1 MGTQQILLIVLSVI
15 IVGVAIAVGITMFN
29 NQAYNSNQQA
39 VAAEL
44 QNYGSQVVQYWK
56 TPISQGGAGQDPTAP
71 TIARIAAFIGFD
83 PTAGGSDDSLST
95 ENGIYTID
103 AYNATGGPNNTP
115 MVTLRGI
122 GNNNRGGKYPMVTTE
137 VLLNGDIIR
146 STVATS
152 DTYGF

>member
-56 TPISQGGAGQDPTAP
+56 TPISQGGVGQDVTVLAAKD
-71 TIARIAAFIGFD
+71 IAGIAAFIGFD
-83 PTAGGSDDSLST
+83 PTAGGADDSIGT
-95 ENGIYTID
+95 ENGIFTIQALD
-103 AYNATGGPNNTP
+103 APGKL
-115 MVTLRGI
+115 VTLMGI
-122 GNNNRGGKYPMVTTE
+122 GNNNRGGKYPKVTTI
-137 VLLNGDIIR
+137 VNLTGDIIS